1 MQTAILPPSAARAP
15 LWFLALAIGGIAWN
29 VFGAVQ
35 FVGSLNATPESLQA
49 QGLTAEHAMVMT
61 GYPGW
66 MTAAFAVGVFGGL
79 LGSALLLIR
88 HRLAGPTLAVS
99 LAAYIALWV
108 GDAVHGVFA
117 ALGMG
122 QVVILSLVV
131 AIAAGL
137 YALSRHPVAR
147 A

>member
-1 MQTAILPPSAARAP
+1 MRTAILPPTVARAP
-15 LWFLALAIGGIAWN
+15 LWFLATALAAIAWN
-29 VFGAVQ
+29 LFGAVQ
-35 FVGSLNATPESLQA
+35 FVGSVNATVESLHA
-49 QGLTAEHAMVMT
+49 QGLTVEQAMVMT

-66 MTAAFAVGVFGGL
+66 MTAAFAIGVFGGL
-79 LGSALLLIR
+79 IGSALLIAR
-88 HRLAGPTLAVS
+88 RRVAGPVLAVS

-122 QVVILSLVV
+122 QIVILSLVV